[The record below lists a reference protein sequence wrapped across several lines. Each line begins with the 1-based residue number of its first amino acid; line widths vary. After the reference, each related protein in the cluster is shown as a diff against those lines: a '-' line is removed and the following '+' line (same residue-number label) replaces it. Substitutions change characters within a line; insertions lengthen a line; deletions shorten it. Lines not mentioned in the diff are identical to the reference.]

1 MNKPSID
8 SIDMYSIDNNN
19 IRNRYIRDMN
29 KEYNSLTR
37 GIHGGHPVRM
47 DSVRYIKTN
56 RSVSPNVSLHTLY
69 KHSFLLGAPRA

>member
-19 IRNRYIRDMN
+19 MKKGYIRDMN
-29 KEYNSLTR
+29 NSYSSLTIGNHR
-37 GIHGGHPVRM
+37 SHPVRM